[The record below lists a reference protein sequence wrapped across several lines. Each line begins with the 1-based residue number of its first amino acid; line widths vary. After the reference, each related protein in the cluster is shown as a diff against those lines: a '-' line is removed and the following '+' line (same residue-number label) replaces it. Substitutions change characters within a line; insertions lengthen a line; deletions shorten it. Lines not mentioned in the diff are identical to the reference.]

1 MNGWKTY
8 VAGAGAIATGLGII
22 LAGVVAG
29 FNGPQIV
36 EGAIVL
42 LGGLAALGLGH
53 KAEKIKAVLENATAD
68 TVGTQEVG

>member
-29 FNGPQIV
+29 FDVTQIV

-42 LGGLAALGLGH
+42 LGGLAAVGLGH
-53 KAEKIKAVLENATAD
+53 KAEKIKAVLENATA
-68 TVGTQEVG
+68 TEAE